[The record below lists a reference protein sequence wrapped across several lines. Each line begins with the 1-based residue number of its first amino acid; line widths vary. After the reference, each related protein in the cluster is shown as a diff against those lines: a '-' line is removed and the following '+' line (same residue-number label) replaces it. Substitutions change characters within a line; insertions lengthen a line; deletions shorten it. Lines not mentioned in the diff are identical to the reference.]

1 MRSRAL
7 LLVCVFVMAIIPV
20 TNAQPN
26 VSIIIDW
33 NEGHSYKVLGA
44 NSDGD
49 VVVEITRNGSTFSLS
64 LRFKIFQKE

>member
-33 NEGHSYKVLGA
+33 NEGHSTKSLVRTQMVMSLLK
-44 NSDGD
+44 S
-49 VVVEITRNGSTFSLS
+49 TRNGSTFSLS

>member
-49 VVVEITRNGSTFSLS
+49 VVVEITRNGSTFFLS